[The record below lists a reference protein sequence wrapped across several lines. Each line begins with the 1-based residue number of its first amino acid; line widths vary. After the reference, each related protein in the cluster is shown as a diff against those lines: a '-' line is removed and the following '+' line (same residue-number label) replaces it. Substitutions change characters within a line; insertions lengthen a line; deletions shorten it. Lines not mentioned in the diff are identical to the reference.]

1 MATLNFKRFSHV
13 NDLKAIHHDSL
24 VRFLA
29 PHAAYLGAKG
39 FALPSEGSSDGFDYE
54 ALTSLFLSTD
64 DMPQD
69 LVEALYQVNEMATPE
84 GMQDLLERCEDAG
97 VGLVLGEEPAPT
109 DVAVQAWLQA
119 PEIFERAH
127 NEYQLDRPR
136 SFESFFNPDS
146 NSVPAIK
153 VPSAVTLK
161 GMEAALTEWFDRK
174 KCGKTVTILPFER
187 DDGLWFLIRR
197 GEPIKR
203 QGAVLDGKSGSVV
216 YRPEKHDVLVYTPA
230 LAELRISPVTKKER
244 ELYLSVFGK
253 HLFEDDEFF
262 SERGKY
268 TLEPLRRDG
277 EDSLVCSDIEGLDDI
292 VLQEVRIKWGGQ
304 HKEFETRRAEDL
316 FAAYEA
322 RKKDLPRHAPL
333 VLAKFRV
340 TFANT
345 KKTRVLVIYPPNK
358 INIKRHDDSTVLDA
372 WMAKRGFILNQTSEE
387 DVEND
392 VSVACS

>member
-1 MATLNFKRFSHV
+1 MATLKFKHFSQV
-13 NDLKAIHHDSL
+13 DDLKAIHQHSL
-24 VRFLA
+24 LAFLK
-29 PHAAYLGAKG
+29 PHEAFFTAKG
-39 FALPSEGSSDGFDYE
+39 LVLPTEGAQDFDYQ
-54 ALTSLFLSTD
+54 ALTSLFISTD
-64 DMPQD
+64 DLPQD
-69 LVEALYQVNEMATPE
+69 LIEALYQVNEMATPE
-84 GMQDLLERCEDAG
+84 GMQDILERCDGAEVELFLQED
-97 VGLVLGEEPAPT
+97 PAPT

-146 NSVPAIK
+146 QNISPIK
-153 VPSAVTLK
+153 VPSPDKLK
-161 GMEAALTEWFDRK
+161 SMESALTEWFSRRH
-174 KCGKTVTILPFER
+174 CGETVTILPFER
-187 DDGLWFLIRR
+187 DGSLWFLIRR

-203 QGAVLDGKSGSVV
+203 QGAVLDGKSSSVV

-244 ELYLSVFGK
+244 ELYLRVFGK
-253 HLFEDDEFF
+253 HLFENDQFF

-292 VLQEVRIKWGGQ
+292 VLQEVRIRWGQQ

-316 FAAYEA
+316 FAAYKA
-322 RKKDLPRHAPL
+322 REMELPKYAPL
-333 VLAKFRV
+333 ILAKFKV

-345 KKTRVLVIYPPNK
+345 KKTRVLVICPPNR
-358 INIKRHDDSTVLDA
+358 INIKRHDDSTLLDA
-372 WMAKRGFILNQTSEE
+372 WMAKRGFILNQKSEG
-387 DVEND
+387 DVEQD

>member
-1 MATLNFKRFSHV
+1 MATLKFKHFSQV
-13 NDLKAIHHDSL
+13 DDLKAIHRHSL
-24 VRFLA
+24 VAFLK
-29 PHAAYLGAKG
+29 PHEAFFTAKG
-39 FALPSEGSSDGFDYE
+39 LTLPTESSQDFDYQT
-54 ALTSLFLSTD
+54 LTSLFISTD
-64 DMPQD
+64 DLPQD
-69 LVEALYQVNEMATPE
+69 LIEALYQVNEMATHE
-84 GMQDLLERCEDAG
+84 GMQDILERCDDAG
-97 VGLVLGEEPAPT
+97 IKLALEVDPAPT

-136 SFESFFNPDS
+136 SFESFFNPDIQ
-146 NSVPAIK
+146 NIPPIK
-153 VPSAVTLK
+153 VPSADKLK
-161 GMEAALTEWFDRK
+161 SMESALMEWFSQK
-174 KCGKTVTILPFER
+174 QCGKTVTILSFER
-187 DDGLWFLIRR
+187 DDGLWFLVRR

-203 QGAVLDGKSGSVV
+203 QGAVLDGKSSSVV
-216 YRPEKHDVLVYTPA
+216 YRPEKHDVMVYTPA
-230 LAELRISPVTKKER
+230 LAELRISHVAKKER
-244 ELYLSVFGK
+244 ELYLRVFGK
-253 HLFEDDEFF
+253 HLFENDQFF

-268 TLEPLRRDG
+268 TLDPLRRDG
-277 EDSLVCSDIEGLDDI
+277 EDALVCSDIEGLDEI

-316 FAAYEA
+316 FAAYKA
-322 RKKDLPRHAPL
+322 REKELPRHAPL

-340 TFANT
+340 TFTNT

-372 WMAKRGFILNQTSEE
+372 WMAKRGFIMNQTSEE